1 MTAADYKAD
10 TETVIG
16 LEVHAQLR
24 TQSKLFSDA
33 PVLPE
38 AAPNSAVSP
47 LCLALPGA
55 LPVLNEAAVTLA
67 LRACLAL
74 GCQVHEHSV
83 FARKNYFYPD
93 LPKGYQI
100 SQFEEPLATGGFVE
114 LEEGRRIRLTRI
126 HMEEDAGRSQHDRVA
141 GATRLDLNRCGV
153 PLVEIVSEPDLRGP
167 EEVSAYLRALQEIL
181 RYAGASDADMEKGQF
196 RCDVNLSLR
205 PRGSQELGTRT
216 EIKNLNSFRFAE
228 AAARAEVE
236 RQRALLA
243 RGEAVQQA
251 TLGYDGERGLL
262 FTMRVKENADDY
274 RYFPDP
280 DLPPLQISAE
290 RIEKERQSL
299 PELPAARRHRFTAG
313 FGLAPG
319 DARALTRSRA
329 LADYFESTAAALA
342 ADANFRSGADAAGAE
357 AQAGG
362 DGANTQAGGAA
373 EAPGGAEPRAA
384 QAAQLAANWV
394 RRDVLALLAERGAEI
409 ESAKLRPAGLAQLIA
424 LVQGGRT
431 SARSGRALL
440 AELLFAGG
448 DPAALVSERGLEV
461 VADPAALE
469 ALADEALRENPKA
482 AASYAAGDGKALNF
496 LMGQVM
502 QKSRGKADPARAR
515 EIIQRKLEQR

>member
-1 MTAADYKAD
+1 MDY
-10 TETVIG
+10 ETVIG

-24 TQSKLFSDA
+24 TQSKLFADA
-33 PVLPE
+33 PVLAE

-114 LEEGRRIRLTRI
+114 IEAAERRVRRINLTRI

-141 GATRLDLNRCGV
+141 GTTRLDLNRCGV

-205 PRGSQELGTRT
+205 PRGSKELGTRT

-251 TLGYDGERGLL
+251 TLGYDSERGLL

-280 DLPPLQISAE
+280 DLPPLQLCAE
-290 RIEKERQSL
+290 RIERERQAL
-299 PELPAARRHRFTAG
+299 PELPAARRRRFTEN
-313 FGLAPG
+313 FGLSPG

-329 LADYFESTAAALA
+329 LADYFEAIVQHGAAAP
-342 ADANFRSGADAAGAE
+342 D
-357 AQAGG
+357 
-362 DGANTQAGGAA
+362 
-373 EAPGGAEPRAA
+373 
-384 QAAQLAANWV
+384 AANWV

-409 ESAKLRPAGLAQLIA
+409 ESAALPPAGLAEIIA
-424 LVQGGRT
+424 LVRGGKI

-440 AELLFAGG
+440 GELLFAGG

-482 AASYAAGDGKALNF
+482 VASYAAGDGKSLNF
-496 LMGQVM
+496 LMGKVM

-515 EIIQRKLEQR
+515 ETLQRKLEQR